1 MLQSKIR
8 RIPVTPIGFL
18 FTDGGIKD
26 VRPVNSDG
34 SVKILPIDQF
44 PAQKFMQNEDGWV
57 MNDIQAYESTQN
69 ESVAR
74 AILQRCPIIAEDRQS
89 DGLTWQER
97 LQEIVPANFSS
108 PSEFVAISKKI
119 ANIRYNRAIQRQ
131 EAARVAAEAEAKKN
145 PKIED
150 IQPDKE

>member
-1 MLQSKIR
+1 MITSKIR

-18 FTDGGIKD
+18 FVDGGVKD
-26 VRPVNSDG
+26 VRPVNKDG
-34 SVKILPIDQF
+34 SIKILPIDQF
-44 PAQKFMQNEDGWV
+44 PAQKFMQNVDGWV
-57 MNDIQAYESTQN
+57 MNDIQAYENTQN

-74 AILQRCPIIAEDRQS
+74 AILQRCPIIADDS
-89 DGLTWQER
+89 TNDGLTWQER
-97 LQEIVPANFSS
+97 LQEVVPANFSS

-119 ANIRYNRAIQRQ
+119 ANIRYNRMIERV